1 MKLNRLPIKMQL
13 LLSLYGVKLWP
24 DQNEIRSA
32 YKSLCD
38 SGLVTDP
45 DKPELTKAGAAVA
58 AMILYAAG
66 GEEQ

>member
-1 MKLNRLPIKMQL
+1 MNLNHLPLISQL

-24 DQNEIRSA
+24 DQDEIRTA

-45 DKPELTKAGAAVA
+45 DKPELTKAGEAAA
-58 AMILYAAG
+58 AMILYAAS
-66 GEEQ
+66 EEK

>member
-1 MKLNRLPIKMQL
+1 MKLKRLPIKMQL

-45 DKPELTKAGAAVA
+45 DKPELTKAGAAAA
-58 AMILYAAG
+58 AMILYAS